1 MNQNQEPP
9 LLFARSPM
17 PERELPVNRVM
28 EGNAEYMTDTELL
41 SVLLRQ
47 ASPAVSLDA
56 SRSLLGM
63 YGSLAELSRLPPS
76 QIMTVPGIGKAGACT
91 VHAAFALGRRLL
103 HAPGRDSLRLEAPDS
118 VAEHLASCFLGKAQE
133 EFHVLLL
140 DPRNCL
146 IRNETVTIGLA
157 DRTQIHAR
165 EVFRQAIREN
175 ACRVILAHNHPS
187 GDPTPSPQDIE
198 CTRNLVAA
206 GKVIGIEVLDHIVV
220 GTRSPTRPRYWL
232 SFREANLL

>member
-1 MNQNQEPP
+1 MDQRQEPP

-17 PERELPVNRVM
+17 PESEQPVNRVM

-41 SVLLRQ
+41 SVLLRL
-47 ASPAVSLDA
+47 ASPDASLEA

-63 YGSLAELSRLPPS
+63 YGSLVELSRLPPS

-91 VHAAFALGRRLL
+91 VHAAFALGRRML
-103 HAPGRDSLRLEAPDS
+103 HAPCRDQHRLEAPDS
-118 VAEHLASCFLGKAQE
+118 VAEHLASGFIGKVQE

-140 DPRNCL
+140 DSRNCL
-146 IRNETVTIGLA
+146 IRDETVTIGLA
-157 DRTQIHAR
+157 DRTQVHAR

-187 GDPTPSPQDIE
+187 GDPTPSPQDID
-198 CTRNLVAA
+198 CTRSLVAA
-206 GKVIGIEVLDHIVV
+206 GKVIGIEILDHVVV
-220 GTRSPTRPRYWL
+220 GTRSPSRPRYWL